1 MLQSHHLK
9 LEMIWH
15 ILLRSSPQQFYH
27 VLSMIWET
35 LRSYIKDVVAYC
47 KKHGLVKSL
56 GLRVAHSEL
65 PNLRKIQPQ
74 MMHNDAYM
82 HTYIYIYI
90 YICIYSHH
98 IYIYNDIIYIYV
110 HACMHLYIYI

>member
-1 MLQSHHLK
+1 MLQSHPLK

-82 HTYIYIYI
+82 HTYIYI
-90 YICIYSHH
+90 CIYSHH
-98 IYIYNDIIYIYV
+98 IYI
-110 HACMHLYIYI
+110 